1 MKKFID
7 IFDKFLVEFN
17 QDFYNRYP
25 TGSYE
30 GKEINKSGI
39 HEYKLDGELF
49 IVFCIDRERPTNF
62 FWGSLS
68 VLDKGIKFML
78 DEEVSIDIV
87 YDRLY
92 LYLEFQMVDTIHKY
106 MGKRYR
112 IEKQLLLLAGG

>member
-1 MKKFID
+1 MKKFLD

-17 QDFYNRYP
+17 EDFYKRYP

-30 GKEINKSGI
+30 GKERNKSGI
-39 HEYKLDGELF
+39 HEYKLNGELF
-49 IVFCIDRERPTNF
+49 IVFCMDRDRPTNS
-62 FWGSLS
+62 FWVTLS
-68 VLDKGIKFML
+68 ILDKSIEIML
-78 DEEVSIDIV
+78 DEEVSVDIV

-92 LYLEFQMVDTIHKY
+92 LHLEFQMVDTIHKY